1 MSDNLLLVPLQ
12 LQAFVLNPAVCNEN
26 GDDGARISPIT
37 QPNYTFLRLDNF
49 VLQSDVL
56 KHSDMHNAAPWNTNS
71 RMTDLGARPD
81 PGNPD
86 AAARR
91 NRHGVYVH
99 WILPQFYRTG
109 LAPSDSVPDSR
120 RNHERLRRGL
130 PPRDRNIKTGDA
142 SKSPEYPQTPTRWIM
157 VRKLDLDSIDPPE
170 AKPSFKEYQS
180 WVIESDFLWKLDC
193 VPPDYDLEVDMAPF
207 VMGATDG
214 TDANI
219 VQQAEVFIGRKTPLE
234 QWKPSPDDHY
244 IDNLSLLRSNNQLF
258 ADFQMHNSNVF
269 SMLDNF
275 AYNGPDGSQQYL
287 NKANASYYLLGWHKD
302 DTTDPLYDATKHSTH
317 AQKLDALSMT
327 LAQSGID
334 EVTKAWLES
343 DDPARLFCHGA
354 MYDVKWDHS
363 SKPAEVPA
371 DKHAARIKN
380 QELPALAVGTSPI
393 DALITYIKA
402 RQPHETD
409 SDTIAKLEEDIL
421 AIDSLLH
428 ARDDGVEGQREAK
441 DTVYNWNFSRSKGGG
456 HFFLGGEDSAGRPTQ
471 PSRASVQALDEI
483 NQLQVLLDGCERLA
497 RQRRWDMFSLWWKYV
512 TDVSHMDRP
521 DEDPVYKKD
530 TADLAKRIGEIRSRI
545 ATLQTQ
551 IKNMKGL
558 ADLAQVKEGAQPFF
572 YRARDPT
579 LLVGGV
585 DSGWPSD
592 FSSNVSVRI
601 PVQTVVSEHVPTA
614 LKELAANIRKALPG
628 TMPLQQVDSLLGE
641 FFTLSPE
648 QNPPSNP
655 PEGHAYPQFHVPT
668 KIDPPRD
675 LWRDSQPWFPL
686 YVEWELEY
694 THIPFEWW
702 ALDEQ
707 ATRLSDN
714 KLTRYGVEV
723 PEGKPLWEEIGKR
736 PQNPNAKEPPETRIL
751 SGRVLILPQPSFSLA
766 AKVKQLF
773 SDTPKKIL
781 DTYLPESD
789 RDELV
794 DKISQ
799 LSYLS
804 CPLSGLTEGLLTV
817 NMGTHVK
824 PEYKEVTGD
833 GEKVTSVKA
842 AEFNN
847 AGLTKTNIELIEGN
861 SALTPYAS
869 STSFETDK
877 YCPFKPVTHGQI
889 RFRKLNII
897 DKFGQVVVGI
907 DPQPRKEGHPPLY
920 PSISD
925 FYEPQPVMV
934 DGQKVANTVVQN
946 KGATCEFIQL
956 PPQINQNA
964 RLNAEFVTA
973 AISNPER
980 PLAAPAREAE
990 EKSTSYWRPTTEWEN
1005 PIWGWIV
1012 ANYADS
1018 GIQLFLKDGTF
1029 YGEVRIGGPND
1040 ALDSPKWCPFEP
1052 PAATSAADRDL
1063 ARLDA
1068 LIKRLRKPDY
1078 LKGFWYMVTT
1088 ALDNLPPAPNAY
1100 AQFLGAV
1107 VGKPLALVNTAWSL
1121 ELDSPPLTNQSTK
1134 PKNSTPERALIG
1146 PDDQSTYTF
1155 HVKLGDK
1162 DRGYDGLVGYFTG
1175 FPEPDSSSHEELDYD
1190 HIQTYFY
1197 PQKPDTNLYSNLV
1210 PINKSNYPQ
1219 KPDTNLYSNLVPI
1232 NKSNYPAL
1240 KPYYAAP
1247 FPEDDPPDYKR
1258 TITPAAYTN
1267 MHNTE
1272 LGKHVFGAIVDPFT
1286 AVHAYSSFLPAREL
1300 ALRPWTWQDALQ
1312 NMIAFLHAGP
1322 FTLLNDVAP
1331 YDDGQRLTADNAKQR
1346 PKLNVGLPGLVG
1358 GDWNWLQPYV
1368 DPNPAAAVA
1377 VRVAGEEGEGEGG
1390 GEDAPVPVYNA
1401 YGIEQKGNLLSPGF
1415 QAAPYSTVE
1424 GFLMLR
1430 RPIMAEDPKK

>member
-1 MSDNLLLVPLQ
+1 MADDLLLVPLQ
-12 LQAFVLNPAVCNEN
+12 LQAFVLNPKVCNED
-26 GDDGARISPIT
+26 GDDGARITPIT

-56 KHSDMHNAAPWNTNS
+56 RHADMHNAAPSTTNS
-71 RMTDLGARPD
+71 RMTDLGARDPD
-81 PGNPD
+81 S
-86 AAARR
+86 AARR

-109 LAPSDSVPDSR
+109 LALSDSVPESR
-120 RNHERLRRGL
+120 RNNERLRRGL
-130 PPRDRNIKTGDA
+130 PPKDGNDTANKP
-142 SKSPEYPQTPTRWIM
+142 SKSAEYPQTPTRWIM
-157 VRKLDLDSIDPPE
+157 VRKLDLDSIDPPT
-170 AKPSFKEYQS
+170 AKSSFKEYQA
-180 WVIESDFLWKLDC
+180 WVIESDYLWKLDC
-193 VPPDYDLEVDMAPF
+193 ISPEHDLEVDMAPF
-207 VMGATDG
+207 LMGVANG
-214 TDANI
+214 ADADI

-234 QWKPSPDDHY
+234 EWKPSSDDRY

-269 SMLDNF
+269 STLDNF
-275 AYNGPDGSQQYL
+275 AYRGEDGSRLYL
-287 NKANASYYLLGWHKD
+287 NKAKASYYLLGWHKD
-302 DTTDPLYDATKHSTH
+302 DATDPLYDATKQFTH
-317 AQKLDALSMT
+317 AKKLDALSMT

-334 EVTKAWLES
+334 DVTKAWLES
-343 DDPARLFCHGA
+343 DGPARLCCHGA
-354 MYDVKWDHS
+354 MYDVKWDHD
-363 SKPAEVPA
+363 SKPATVPA
-371 DKHAARIKN
+371 DKYAARIKN
-380 QELPALAVGTSPI
+380 QDLPALAVGTSPI

-402 RQPHETD
+402 RQDHETD
-409 SDTIAKLEEDIL
+409 SDVIAKLEEDIL

-456 HFFLGGEDSAGRPTQ
+456 HFFLGGEDSSGRPTK
-471 PSRASVQALDEI
+471 PSKESIRALNEI
-483 NQLQVLLDGCERLA
+483 NELQVQLDGYERLL
-497 RQRRWDMFSLWWKYV
+497 RQRSWEMFSLWWKYV
-512 TDVSHMDRP
+512 TDVSHMNRP
-521 DEDPVYKKD
+521 TEDPTYKKD
-530 TADLAKRIGEIRSRI
+530 TADLAKRISGVKSRI
-545 ATLQTQ
+545 TDLQALV
-551 IKNMKGL
+551 KNMKNDANLG
-558 ADLAQVKEGAQPFF
+558 QVKEGAQPFF

-585 DSGWPSD
+585 ESGWPSD

-601 PVQTVVSEHVPTA
+601 PVQTVVSEKVPAAVSGLAVDIQTA
-614 LKELAANIRKALPG
+614 FPDTAPLK
-628 TMPLQQVDSLLGE
+628 QVASLLGE

-648 QNPPSNP
+648 QSPPSDP
-655 PEGHAYPQFHVPT
+655 PQGHAYPQFHVPT
-668 KIDPPRD
+668 KFDAPRD
-675 LWRDSQPWFPL
+675 QWGDRQPWFPL

-723 PEGKPLWEEIGKR
+723 PSGKPLWEEIGKR
-736 PQNPNAKEPPETRIL
+736 PHNPNDKEPPETRIL

-766 AKVKQLF
+766 AKVNQLF
-773 SDTPKKIL
+773 TDTPKKIL
-781 DTYLPESD
+781 NTYLPESD
-789 RDELV
+789 RQDLL
-794 DKISQ
+794 DNITK

-804 CPLSGLTEGLLTV
+804 CPLSGLTEGLLTL
-817 NMGTHVK
+817 NMGTHIK

-833 GEKVTSVKA
+833 GEKVTAVRA
-842 AEFNN
+842 AQFNN
-847 AGLTKTNIELIEGN
+847 AGLTKANIELIEGN
-861 SALTPYAS
+861 SGLTPYAS
-869 STSFETDK
+869 SVGFETDK
-877 YCPFKPVTHGQI
+877 YCAFKPVTHGQI

-897 DKFGQVVVGI
+897 DKFGQAVVAI
-907 DPQPRKEGHPPLY
+907 DPQPRKDGHPPLY

-925 FYEPQPVMV
+925 FYEPQPVVV

-973 AISNPER
+973 TSLDTQR
-980 PLAAPAREAE
+980 PLPGKEIVKPA
-990 EKSTSYWRPTTEWEN
+990 SYWRPTTEWEN

-1012 ANYADS
+1012 ANYADY

-1029 YGEVRIGGPND
+1029 YGEVRIGGPNG
-1040 ALDSPKWCPFEP
+1040 ALDSPKWSPFEP
-1052 PAATSAADRDL
+1052 PAATGAFDQDL

-1068 LIKRLRKPDY
+1068 LIQRLRDADY
-1078 LKGFWYMVTT
+1078 LKGFWYMITT

-1134 PKNSTPERALIG
+1134 PKKSTPERTLIG
-1146 PDDQSTYTF
+1146 SDDKSTYTF

-1175 FPEPDSSSHEELDYD
+1175 FSEPDATTHEELDYD

-1197 PQKPDTNLYSNLV
+1197 PSDPDNPNPYTNLI
-1210 PINKSNYPQ
+1210 PIAKA
-1219 KPDTNLYSNLVPI
+1219 
-1232 NKSNYPAL
+1232 NYPAL
-1240 KPYYAAP
+1240 QAYYAAP
-1247 FPEDDPPDYKR
+1247 FPENDPPDY
-1258 TITPAAYTN
+1258 T
-1267 MHNTE
+1267 HNTSPSTYTSTHNLE

-1286 AVHAYSSFLPAREL
+1286 AIHAYSSFLPAREL

-1322 FTLLNDVAP
+1322 FTLVDDVAA

-1346 PKLNVGLPGLVG
+1346 PKLNVGLPALVG
-1358 GDWNWLQPYV
+1358 GEWNWLQPYV
-1368 DPNPAAAVA
+1368 DPSPPADAAAVGDGGEA
-1377 VRVAGEEGEGEGG
+1377 VGGEGEGEGG
-1390 GEDAPVPVYNA
+1390 GEEEGAPVPVYNA

-1430 RPIMAEDPKK
+1430 RPLMAEDPNN